1 MKDTHLSSTSFWQ
14 DDFRA
19 SGVSSATRQP
29 LQGEQ
34 ETDVAIVG
42 AGITGTAA
50 ALWLARAGMAVRV
63 LEARSVA
70 AAASGR
76 NGGFIADGTT
86 RLYAHAVTSSERDAA
101 RHAWAFSVANHTYAE
116 EFVRELEEQ
125 GWRCDYRRNGSY
137 KLAASEQELGPILE
151 SARLLNEDG
160 WDAQVVQ
167 RDELPPRLRKV
178 YFGGMYLPANAE
190 IQPVRFVA
198 GLARLAEQAG
208 AVFSEESPVT
218 GIALKDNRVTVTTPQ
233 GKLHAQKLIL
243 ATNAWLPQVGKLI
256 GADYDWLTR
265 CITPTRGQV
274 IATGPVDERILP
286 YPCSAEEG
294 YQYWRQL
301 PDGRLIVGGW
311 RNYSP
316 ETEFNTYDEMPY
328 EGIQSRLDAFVH
340 ESLDLPGVKIETR
353 WAGIMAFTSDNLPLV
368 GQLPGADNCYICGG
382 YTGHGNAFAIHCAK
396 LVGELVRGKTNKD
409 SELFEVGRFL

>member
-1 MKDTHLSSTSFWQ
+1 M
-14 DDFRA
+14 
-19 SGVSSATRQP
+19 
-29 LQGEQ
+29 
-34 ETDVAIVG
+34 
-42 AGITGTAA
+42 
-50 ALWLARAGMAVRV
+50 RV

-86 RLYAHAVTSSERDAA
+86 RLYAHAVTNSERDAA
-101 RHAWAFSVANHTYAE
+101 RRVWAFSVANHSYAE
-116 EFVRELEEQ
+116 EFVQELEEQ

-137 KLAASEQELGPILE
+137 KLAASEDELRPILE

-160 WDAQVVQ
+160 WAAQVIQ
-167 RDELPPRLRKV
+167 RDDLPPRLRRV

-190 IQPVRFVA
+190 IQPVRFVT

-218 GIALKDNRVTVTTPQ
+218 SIELEEHGVTLTTPQ
-233 GKLHAQKLIL
+233 GRLHAQKLIL
-243 ATNAWLPQVGKLI
+243 ATNAWLPEIGKLL
-256 GADYDWLTR
+256 GTNYDWLTS
-265 CITPTRGQV
+265 CIMPTRGQI
-274 IATGPVDERILP
+274 IATEPVDERILP

-311 RNYSP
+311 RNSSP
-316 ETEFNTYDEMPY
+316 ETEFNTYDETPN
-328 EGIQSRLDAFVH
+328 EGIQRRLDAFVH
-340 ESLDLPGVKIETR
+340 ESLDLPHVKIETR
-353 WAGIMAFTSDNLPLV
+353 WAGIMAFTPDNLPLV

-396 LVGELVRGKTNKD
+396 LVGELAMGRTNRD
-409 SELFEVGRFL
+409 AELFDVERFL

>member
-1 MKDTHLSSTSFWQ
+1 MSNTSFWQ

-19 SGVSSATRQP
+19 SDPATSSATRQP

-42 AGITGTAA
+42 AGITGTAT
-50 ALWLARAGMAVRV
+50 ALWLARAGISTHV

-86 RLYAHAVTSSERDAA
+86 RLYAHAVTSSEREAA
-101 RHAWAFSVANHTYAE
+101 RRMWAFSVANHTYAE
-116 EFVRELEEQ
+116 AFVQELEEQ

-137 KLAASEQELGPILE
+137 KLAASEDELGPILE

-160 WDAQVVQ
+160 WAAQVVQ
-167 RDELPPRLRKV
+167 RDELPPRLRRV

-190 IQPVRFVA
+190 VQPVRFVT
-198 GLARLAEQAG
+198 GLAHLAEQAG
-208 AVFSEESPVT
+208 AVFSEESSVT
-218 GIALKDNRVTVTTPQ
+218 GITMKDKGVTLTTPQ
-233 GKLHAQKLIL
+233 GTLYAQKLIL
-243 ATNAWLPQVGKLI
+243 ATNAWLPEVGKLV
-256 GADYDWLTR
+256 GANYDWLAR

-274 IATGPVDERILP
+274 IATEPVNERILP

-316 ETEFNTYDEMPY
+316 ETEFNTYDETPY
-328 EGIQSRLDAFVH
+328 EGIQKHLDAFVH
-340 ESLDLPGVKIETR
+340 ESLDLPDVKIETR

-368 GQLPGADNCYICGG
+368 GQLPGAENCYICGG
-382 YTGHGNAFAIHCAK
+382 YTGHGNAFATHCAK
-396 LVGELVRGKTNKD
+396 LVGELAMGKMNRD
-409 SELFEVGRFL
+409 SELFEVERFL